1 MKPEKLIPVV
11 QHNKLI
17 EARYSLTVG
26 EQRLIM
32 VMASKIKPTDEDF
45 REYKISLSELARLL
59 EIDLSYIYKEID
71 KITDKL
77 MSRVLHIKNNDGS
90 LLKLQWI
97 CKAIHT
103 NNSVTL
109 SFIPDLKPYLL
120 KLQREFTITDLNIV
134 KNFQSIY
141 SVRIYQLLKQYAGTG
156 WRELTVQE
164 LREILGVGKKY
175 PVFQDFKRR
184 VIMQAASEF
193 EDPENKC
200 DLRFKCETI
209 REGRKITK
217 LKFLIFPHKVD
228 EPKPEEKQ
236 PAPPP
241 QPAIVH
247 PTHKYF
253 SRLPFDRYDDEFGQW
268 LAEKRLIVDLQ
279 QWGESG
285 YNSFMCRDSYNKFLK
300 ETGRE

>member
-90 LLKLQWI
+90 LLKFQWI

-156 WRELTVQE
+156 WREMTVQE

-217 LKFLIFPHKVD
+217 LKFFIFPHKVD

-236 PAPPP
+236 PAPPQ
-241 QPAIVH
+241 QPAKVH

-285 YNSFMCRDSYNKFLK
+285 YNSFICRASYNDFLK